1 MSIRSGK
8 KFVQKLYVGGKPVR
22 AVYAGRFKV
31 WPDDAVR
38 RHELRTP
45 SWEWRVGNRTVE
57 VHDDAYGGPDGT
69 LVIDACLAESGDDA
83 KLVFSKLERVGVNG
97 SGTVM
102 TSETVAVRDLT
113 LDIDAPATRNLD
125 IALYAAGSEIFIGFR
140 KDDYSY
146 PAEFNGVITISDSRS
161 EARIIIYLSL
171 ELL

>member
-69 LVIDACLAESGDDA
+69 LMIDACLVESGDDA

-102 TSETVAVRDLT
+102 TSETVAARDLT
-113 LDIDAPATRNLD
+113 LDIGAPATRNLD
-125 IALYAAGSEIFIGFR
+125 IALYTAGSEIFIGFR

>member
-1 MSIRSGK
+1 MSIRRGK

-125 IALYAAGSEIFIGFR
+125 IALYAAGAEIFIGFR

>member
-22 AVYAGRFKV
+22 AVYAGRIKV

-69 LVIDACLAESGDDA
+69 LMIDACLAESGDDA

-97 SGTVM
+97 SGAVM

-125 IALYAAGSEIFIGFR
+125 IALYAAGSEIFVGFR

>member
-1 MSIRSGK
+1 MSIRSGN

-31 WPDDAVR
+31 WPDDTVR

-57 VHDDAYGGPDGT
+57 IHDDAYGGPDGT

-125 IALYAAGSEIFIGFR
+125 IALYAAGAEFIGFR

>member
-1 MSIRSGK
+1 MSIRSGN

-31 WPDDAVR
+31 WPDDTVR

-57 VHDDAYGGPDGT
+57 IHDDAYGGPDGT

-113 LDIDAPATRNLD
+113 LDI
-125 IALYAAGSEIFIGFR
+125 ALYAAGAEIFIGFR

>member
-22 AVYAGRFKV
+22 AVYAGRIKV

-57 VHDDAYGGPDGT
+57 VHDDAYGGSDGT
-69 LVIDACLAESGDDA
+69 LMIDACLAESGDDA